1 MRALYFLNLNK
12 MPDQIPEITNQNIEN
27 FLNREDII
35 VETANQI
42 MKDFGLFGIE
52 ITFSGQVQN
61 AYHELM
67 EQLVVQIE
75 TLLFNDRQRL
85 YSILYQVDISDKEIS
100 RTARELPDY
109 TQIQVIAHQIIARD
123 LKKVMLRHY
132 FSGKL

>member
-1 MRALYFLNLNK
+1 MRVLSFLNFNK

-52 ITFSGQVQN
+52 ITFSGNVQN

-67 EQLVVQIE
+67 EQLIIQVE
-75 TLLFNDRQRL
+75 TLLFNDSQRL

-100 RTARELPDY
+100 RTARELPEY

-132 FSGKL
+132 FSGTL